1 MNVIDSQGTL
11 LFLLPYGTAVS
22 SVAEIETAIGGVNAK
37 QVGCIQDLG
46 EITTSRSVQEYS
58 CLSSDEVSKSLGSIT
73 LGNQTIG
80 LLFDASDATGQ
91 ADLVAAYNATTS
103 AGKRRV
109 AVIQLNDEG
118 TTNPTYIV
126 YDIAVSSLGVAV
138 SKDNA
143 VMRNFTVEVM
153 SKPVEHLAA

>member
-1 MNVIDSQGTL
+1 MNVTDSQGSL
-11 LFLLPYGTAVS
+11 AFLAPYGT
-22 SVAEIETAIGGVNAK
+22 SVADVTAIETAITTAK
-37 QVGCIQDLG
+37 QIGCIQDLG

-58 CLSSDEVSKSLGSIT
+58 CLSSDETTKSLGSLT

-80 LLFDASDATGQ
+80 LLFDAKDATGQ
-91 ADLVAAYNATTS
+91 ADLVSAFNDATS
-103 AGKRRV
+103 DGKRRV
-109 AVIQLNDEG
+109 MILQLNDEG

-138 SKDNA
+138 AKDNA

-153 SKPVEHLAA
+153 SKPVEHLAV